1 MFPIHSLPL
10 SFVVLADFRPSSP
23 FVIEDH
29 AQGDGVNSRYLTW
42 SSSSATQKS
51 QSALRPLGS
60 SFPAI
65 ALNLSAR
72 LSAIATVSLSTNI
85 RSPLSFGGLS
95 PLVPYKHHYSKWD
108 VTLQVNPSYTSD
120 ISPTHSPEHTFAQTP
135 NTRSTNT
142 RSHQTPVRPPN
153 ICSLGDPNTVLLLA
167 VVSTLLARC
176 SGRGLLIDWLV
187 SFLTGGLPRR
197 AYPRYLY
204 TVLGD
209 MHICGG
215 ACG

>member
-1 MFPIHSLPL
+1 MFVFSC
-10 SFVVLADFRPSSP
+10 LASRI
-23 FVIEDH
+23 VIEDH
-29 AQGDGVNSRYLTW
+29 AQGVRGNYCYLTW

-95 PLVPYKHHYSKWD
+95 PLFPYNYKR
-108 VTLQVNPSYTSD
+108 
-120 ISPTHSPEHTFAQTP
+120 I
-135 NTRSTNT
+135 
-142 RSHQTPVRPPN
+142 RSHDRMQVKPYYKLMTFFTRTLVRPNPKHLFGRPYHFL
-153 ICSLGDPNTVLLLA
+153 LGDPNTVLLLA
-167 VVSTLLARC
+167 RVSTLVAVV
-176 SGRGLLIDWLV
+176 SGVGLLIDWLV